1 MRDREFK
8 YIYFTDPEFPP
19 ILFDL
24 KSYPD
29 KLQNLAD
36 LAEHAAIELRYC
48 QKLLRWRMCNE
59 DQRMEHWAQPR
70 HDQLCLE
77 HLHTNSRGGDK
88 PDVICRD
95 LGPIQAPTLLF
106 CLEHHLPK

>member
-8 YIYFTDPEFPP
+8 YIYFTDPEFPH
-19 ILFDL
+19 ILFGL
-24 KSYPD
+24 KSDPD

-36 LAEHAAIELRYC
+36 LADYAAIELRYC
-48 QKLLRWRMCNE
+48 QKLLRWRMYNE

-77 HLHTNSRGGDK
+77 YLHANSRGGDK

-95 LGPIQAPTLLF
+95 LVSQQSIPLLY
-106 CLEHHLPK
+106 